1 MFSQIKKITK
11 MAKKEVIN
19 KVITSL
25 FIQGLALVIPVF
37 WSKTIT
43 EVTDANYKVGYYLI
57 IITLLLSLFY
67 YLWSYLNQKTWYTLY
82 NKIYI
87 EYTNATISET
97 KNINKIN
104 LGEYTNILNN
114 DIDIICNFLCNLVTR
129 ILQIIEFFII
139 YAYFISFNFPI
150 FISTVIVSILMLII
164 YIKAGSLVQKL
175 NIKRKSTLD
184 NKTIMLH
191 KLYSSLANKKNN
203 INSIMNLFNKDNKS
217 YLKYN
222 HKYNVII
229 QGIIYL
235 VLGIIEVSRYAI
247 IFYAIYLVSIGN
259 IEIGTI
265 LLIYSYY
272 DKILT
277 NFEVL
282 GTITADYQSF
292 NVSLNRLKCKKH
304 FPIEPH
310 LLCFEAFYVINVMCQ
325 KHILKFLQNLKK
337 AWLLTCFKRV

>member
-87 EYTNATISET
+87 EYTNVTISET

-203 INSIMNLFNKDNKS
+203 INSIMNLFNKDNIS

-235 VLGIIEVSRYAI
+235 VLGTIEVSRYAI

-272 DKILT
+272 DKIIT

-292 NVSLNRLKCKKH
+292 NVSLNRLNKVTMR
-304 FPIEPH
+304 E
-310 LLCFEAFYVINVMCQ
+310 VIA
-325 KHILKFLQNLKK
+325 K
-337 AWLLTCFKRV
+337 

>member
-114 DIDIICNFLCNLVTR
+114 DIDIICNFLVTR

-235 VLGIIEVSRYAI
+235 VLGTIEVSRYAI

-292 NVSLNRLKCKKH
+292 NVSLNRLNKVTMR
-304 FPIEPH
+304 E
-310 LLCFEAFYVINVMCQ
+310 VIA
-325 KHILKFLQNLKK
+325 K
-337 AWLLTCFKRV
+337 

>member
-87 EYTNATISET
+87 EYTNVTISET

-114 DIDIICNFLCNLVTR
+114 DIDIICNFLCNLITR
-129 ILQIIEFFII
+129 IFQIVEFFII
-139 YAYFISFNFPI
+139 YAYFISFNFTI
-150 FISTVIVSILMLII
+150 FIITITISILMVIV
-164 YIKAGSLVQKL
+164 YIKAGKKVQKL
-175 NIKRKSTLD
+175 NIKRKSSLD

-191 KLYSSLANKKNN
+191 KLYSALADKKST
-203 INSIMNLFNKDNKS
+203 ITSAMNLLSKDNKT
-217 YLKYN
+217 YLRANY
-222 HKYNVII
+222 KYNVVI
-229 QGIIYL
+229 QGIIYF
-235 VLGIIEVSRYAI
+235 VLGVIEVSRYI
-247 IFYAIYLVSIGN
+247 IILYSIYLVSIGN
-259 IEIGTI
+259 IEIGTR

-272 DKILT
+272 GKILS

-292 NVSLNRLKCKKH
+292 TVSLTRLNKITMKEN
-304 FPIEPH
+304 I
-310 LLCFEAFYVINVMCQ
+310 AN
-325 KHILKFLQNLKK
+325 
-337 AWLLTCFKRV
+337 

>member
-1 MFSQIKKITK
+1 MFSNTKKIINI
-11 MAKKEVIN
+11 AKREVIL
-19 KVITSL
+19 KTITSL
-25 FIQGLALVIPVF
+25 FVQSLALIIPVF
-37 WSKTIT
+37 WSKTVN
-43 EVTDANYKVGYYLI
+43 EVTGSNYKVGYYLI
-57 IITLLLSLFY
+57 IITALLTIFY
-67 YLWSYLNQKTWYTLY
+67 YYWSYLNQKTWFRLY
-82 NKIYI
+82 NKLYN
-87 EYTNATISET
+87 EYTLETISET
-97 KNINKIN
+97 NSINRIN

-150 FISTVIVSILMLII
+150 FISTVIVSMLMLII

-235 VLGIIEVSRYAI
+235 VLGTIEVSRYAI

-292 NVSLNRLKCKKH
+292 NVSLNRLNKVTMR
-304 FPIEPH
+304 E
-310 LLCFEAFYVINVMCQ
+310 VIA
-325 KHILKFLQNLKK
+325 K
-337 AWLLTCFKRV
+337 

>member
-1 MFSQIKKITK
+1 MFSNTKKILK
-11 MAKKEVIN
+11 RAKKEVIL
-19 KVITSL
+19 KTITSL
-25 FIQGLALVIPVF
+25 FIQSLALIIPVF
-37 WSKTIT
+37 WSKTVN
-43 EVTDANYKVGYYLI
+43 EVTDTNYKVGYYLI
-57 IITLLLSLFY
+57 IITTLLTIFY
-67 YLWSYLNQKTWYTLY
+67 YFWSYLNQKTWFRLY
-82 NKIYI
+82 NKLYN
-87 EYTNATISET
+87 EYTLETISET
-97 KNINKIN
+97 NSINRIN

-235 VLGIIEVSRYAI
+235 VLGTIEVSRYAI

-272 DKILT
+272 DKIIT

-292 NVSLNRLKCKKH
+292 NVSLNRLNKVTMR
-304 FPIEPH
+304 E
-310 LLCFEAFYVINVMCQ
+310 VIA
-325 KHILKFLQNLKK
+325 K
-337 AWLLTCFKRV
+337 

>member
-43 EVTDANYKVGYYLI
+43 EVTDTNYKVGYYLI

-203 INSIMNLFNKDNKS
+203 INSIMNLFNKANKS

-292 NVSLNRLKCKKH
+292 NVSLNRLNKVTMR
-304 FPIEPH
+304 E
-310 LLCFEAFYVINVMCQ
+310 VIA
-325 KHILKFLQNLKK
+325 K
-337 AWLLTCFKRV
+337 